1 MADMVLVDASVRV
14 VDDKV
19 ARLRHQAEHC
29 RRLALGICDD
39 RMSSALEAMAL
50 QYELQADQLEGEASK
65 ERGRRI
71 ADKRS

>member
-1 MADMVLVDASVRV
+1 MEDMVLVDASLRV

-39 RMSSALEAMAL
+39 RMISALEAMAL
-50 QYELQADQLEGEASK
+50 EYELQADQVEGGTSGDL
-65 ERGRRI
+65 GRRI
-71 ADKRS
+71 RDKRR

>member
-39 RMSSALEAMAL
+39 RMISALEAMAL
-50 QYELQADQLEGEASK
+50 EYELQADQVEGEASK
-65 ERGRRI
+65 DRGRRI
-71 ADKRS
+71 GDKRR